1 MCIRDSY
8 RDLVGRYRLEPTG
21 PVNLE
26 LFGDAQEFAVRTTG
40 LPAIGVSG
48 VCFGRVITSLAPSNH
63 AFNWG
68 MVLTHELAHVFAI
81 QLSRSRVPRWFTEGL
96 SELETA
102 RLRPEW
108 TRHDDAALYVALR
121 QGELPPL
128 LALSNAFVTA
138 RGDEAACAY
147 A

>member
-96 SELETA
+96 SELETMRA
-102 RLRPEW
+102 RPEW
-108 TRHDDAALYVALR
+108 TRHDEVSLWGALR
-121 QGELPPL
+121 RGELTSI
-128 LALSNAFVTA
+128 ADLSNAFL
-138 RGDEAACAY
+138 EAHDAE
-147 A
+147 